1 MYTAILVI
9 TAVMAFDPALS
20 RDGLSLDTVTEN
32 VTSGSSA
39 TFRVR
44 FAGRDYVVYDRVAV
58 AELNLLFAPQQSV
71 TPKQNVARVKRIEK
85 RLNVMM
91 PPLIARGVARP
102 AKGY

>member
-1 MYTAILVI
+1 MYTAILMI

-20 RDGLSLDTVTEN
+20 RDALSLDTVSEN
-32 VTSGSSA
+32 VTSGSTSV
-39 TFRVR
+39 FKVR
-44 FAGRDYVVYDRVAV
+44 FAGRDYMVYDRIAV
-58 AELNLLFAPQQSV
+58 AELNLLFAPQPSRD
-71 TPKQNVARVKRIEK
+71 PKQGAARAKRIEK

>member
-1 MYTAILVI
+1 MYTAILMI
-9 TAVMAFDPALS
+9 TAVMAFDPALN
-20 RDGLSLDTVTEN
+20 RDALSLDTVTET
-32 VTSGSSA
+32 VTSGSTSV
-39 TFRVR
+39 FKVR

-58 AELNLLFAPQQSV
+58 AELHLLFAPQPSLNA
-71 TPKQNVARVKRIEK
+71 KQIAAHAKRVEK